1 MCADV
6 DDGIYVFG
14 DMGRDCVDRHFA
26 ISAGYGLSRVSH
38 AMPPVQPPHCLVVY
52 GSDLCFKACRHSSS
66 LVVSAANLISLEVI
80 PKTHSEIKSATKN
93 ARAIIHM
100 EKDGE
105 VAVIQNS
112 KSTRAATLVF
122 CSLLVGTRGFQGIQ
136 VASAMGQS
144 DPLVS
149 KKLPKKLQEGSSGRH
164 FTWHWYLPGAPE
176 QERTRTGGCNG
187 RWTSSQGERLTEAVM
202 SALERAPLLNSDSS
216 SDVSAEAY
224 EALVDALCFADA
236 LDEEGY
242 RFLASMTTQ
251 SRDARIEAVRD
262 FFSKFYAQGAPA
274 HNARYIDRR
283 KITDS
288 VGSLVFKDEKRGA
301 KVSGVRSL
309 CEMDGGGRWTYKDS
323 GRNAILC
330 PPRVDPNDGGVGA
343 LTAALAVLYAISYGD
358 RTDKQPLVEQDEF
371 ISRLKS
377 LYARAGAGA
386 KQEEDLFDPSRI
398 GRMRFDSEALSKTY
412 WSIANEVGLVE
423 SISRVS
429 IGLSEGHFLP
439 TQLALDFDRFYRI
452 GQNDPTR
459 ISVARQL
466 LQDVLDA
473 LLASLGLGRQCR
485 QSSARHQGIGLF
497 SIPRLNS
504 DLDER
509 SELRSEICKRL
520 REAEAA
526 RLGERQGSIVFLT
539 GEGGMGKSV
548 VAALAAED
556 WSGKEKSRAVIWCPF
571 DRTIQRTLENLGRRI
586 HEELGYDFGT
596 GDEVYKSVIK
606 FLEDYDKEILLVIDN
621 AYAPGTKMATLGLT
635 GECPPYRS
643 LMLTRHTSTLITTR
657 FAISRDEGYSTVEVP
672 GITEDGSFELFNKR
686 VQPPRIDG
694 QRGDFE
700 KLYRQLGAN
709 TLVLAVSAAAYKNL
723 LELDLCES
731 LAEFREML
739 DEVFGKLGED
749 VGDVGVEVLEEG
761 GVAVPVRREPSQWIS
776 ALFMVDGLSAA
787 ERTVLACVRLLPQEG
802 APAGLV
808 SRALK
813 DISIDDESLVKALGD
828 LKAERLLVLEEHNG
842 LQYIRMHDVV
852 AAACDISDISTSNGS
867 TENAALAF
875 ADGLWRNK
883 DPRGASAL
891 DTQRAV
897 EYAYSEMLESGHDF
911 DSRKAFSEGA
921 AGAPELLHLVARD
934 AALLTALGKTRES
947 RIMRSV
953 LVRKLKETDEVASR
967 IDWQLMRGAVLGEA
981 EELDVRP
988 EDIQKAISAQAEI
1001 GLAMEEGRCGDYSNA
1016 IDRCSAV
1023 LGSLDLDE
1031 GATSNT
1037 HSDIDRVWQLLA
1049 ARALRTRG
1057 YLTFDRCANTGP
1069 EISEKAAGY
1078 CQSLND
1084 KRKAMSLIERAS
1096 CGAPFSGRF
1105 AGALARDRASILV
1118 TTAYSE
1124 SHAGQAEKDQDKQWK
1139 YYRDAL
1145 EHINEAISVYEQ
1157 LPSKPDDPNARDIEI
1172 DYATAIYQA
1181 GLFEARAAQHLS
1193 KHGNGELADEKLRVA
1208 LEHRVTAL
1216 EKRSRLLSV
1225 THMDTAR
1232 TWISVGSS
1240 LCQEHDWAAAQLCL
1254 RCARFILQQHTKI
1267 PPATDG
1273 MLKGLE
1279 DELAKAP
1286 SDDAFTCTGYHERL
1300 SALSSRLPLE

>member
-1 MCADV
+1 M
-6 DDGIYVFG
+6 
-14 DMGRDCVDRHFA
+14 
-26 ISAGYGLSRVSH
+26 
-38 AMPPVQPPHCLVVY
+38 
-52 GSDLCFKACRHSSS
+52 
-66 LVVSAANLISLEVI
+66 
-80 PKTHSEIKSATKN
+80 
-93 ARAIIHM
+93 
-100 EKDGE
+100 
-105 VAVIQNS
+105 IQNS

-122 CSLLVGTRGFQGIQ
+122 CSLLVGRRGFQGIQ
-136 VASAMGQS
+136 VVDAMGQS
-144 DPLVS
+144 GTFDP
-149 KKLPKKLQEGSSGRH
+149 KKKLQEGSSGKS
-164 FTWHWYLPGAPE
+164 FTWHWCLPGAPKPK
-176 QERTRTGGCNG
+176 QEGTKKGGGNG

-202 SALERAPLLNSDSS
+202 SALERAPLLSSDVS
-216 SDVSAEAY
+216 SDVSAEAH

-251 SRDARIEAVRD
+251 SRDARINAVRE
-262 FFSKFYAQGAPA
+262 FYSKFYAQGAPA
-274 HNARYIDRR
+274 RNARCRDKRR
-283 KITDS
+283 GADS
-288 VGSLVFKDEKRGA
+288 VGSLVFEDETTGEA
-301 KVSGVRSL
+301 EVGDSRSL
-309 CEMDGGGRWTYKDS
+309 CELDGGGRWTYKDS

-358 RTDKQPLVEQDEF
+358 RTDKKPLVKQDEF
-371 ISRLKS
+371 VSRLKS

-386 KQEEDLFDPSRI
+386 KQEEDLFDPARM

-439 TQLALDFDRFYRI
+439 TQLALDFDGFYRI

-509 SELRSEICKRL
+509 SELRSEICERL
-520 REAEAA
+520 REAEAE

-556 WSGKEKSRAVIWCPF
+556 WSGEEKSRAVIWCPF

-635 GECPPYRS
+635 GECLPYRS
-643 LMLTRHTSTLITTR
+643 LMLTRHTSTLVTTR

-700 KLYRQLGAN
+700 KLYRQLGGN

-787 ERTVLACVRLLPQEG
+787 EKAVLACVRLLPQEG

-813 DISIDDESLVKALGD
+813 DISIDDESLIKALGD
-828 LKAERLLVLEEHNG
+828 LKGERLLVREERNG
-842 LQYIRMHDVV
+842 LPYIRMHDVV
-852 AAACDISDISTSNGS
+852 AAACDISDIGTSNGS
-867 TENAALAF
+867 TENVALAF

-883 DPRGASAL
+883 VLRDVSAL

-988 EDIQKAISAQAEI
+988 EDMRKAISAQAEI
-1001 GLAMEEGRCGDYSNA
+1001 GLAMEDGRCGDYSSA
-1016 IDRCSAV
+1016 INRCSDV
-1023 LGSLDLDE
+1023 LGSIDLDE
-1031 GATSNT
+1031 GATSGT

-1057 YLTFDRCANTGP
+1057 YLTFDHCANTGL
-1069 EISEKAAGY
+1069 EISEKAEGY
-1078 CQSLND
+1078 CRSLND

-1096 CGAPFSGRF
+1096 CGGPSSGRF

-1124 SHAGQAEKDQDKQWK
+1124 SCAGQAEGDQNEQWK
-1139 YYRDAL
+1139 YYGDAL

-1193 KHGNGELADEKLRVA
+1193 RCGNDELADEKLRVA

-1216 EKRSRLLSV
+1216 ENRSRLLSM

-1267 PPATDG
+1267 PPATG
-1273 MLKGLE
+1273 RMLKGLE

-1286 SDDAFTCTGYHERL
+1286 SDDASTCTGYYARL

>member
-1 MCADV
+1 
-6 DDGIYVFG
+6 
-14 DMGRDCVDRHFA
+14 
-26 ISAGYGLSRVSH
+26 
-38 AMPPVQPPHCLVVY
+38 
-52 GSDLCFKACRHSSS
+52 
-66 LVVSAANLISLEVI
+66 
-80 PKTHSEIKSATKN
+80 
-93 ARAIIHM
+93 M
-100 EKDGE
+100 EKSGE

-122 CSLLVGTRGFQGIQ
+122 CSLLVGIRGFQGIQ
-136 VASAMGQS
+136 VVSAMGQS
-144 DPLVS
+144 GTPVS
-149 KKLPKKLQEGSSGRH
+149 KKFSKKLQEGSSGKH
-164 FTWHWYLPGAPE
+164 FTWHWCLPGAPE
-176 QERTRTGGCNG
+176 QEKGSCNG
-187 RWTSSQGERLTEAVM
+187 RWTLSQGERLTEAVM
-202 SALERAPLLNSDSS
+202 SALERAPLLT
-216 SDVSAEAY
+216 SDVSTEAY

-242 RFLASMTTQ
+242 RFLASMSTP
-251 SRDARIEAVRD
+251 SRGARIDAVRK
-262 FFSKFYAQGAPA
+262 FFSKFYTQGVPA
-274 HNARYIDRR
+274 HNARYGDKRR
-283 KITDS
+283 SANS
-288 VGSLVFKDEKRGA
+288 VGSLVFTDETTGSE
-301 KVSGVRSL
+301 VNNNRSL
-309 CEMDGGGRWTYKDS
+309 CEMDGGGRWTNKNR

-343 LTAALAVLYAISYGD
+343 LTATLAVLYAISYGD
-358 RTDKQPLVEQDEF
+358 RTNKQPLVKQDEF
-371 ISRLKS
+371 VSRLKS

-386 KQEEDLFDPSRI
+386 KQEEDLFDPARM

-412 WSIANEVGLVE
+412 WSITNEVGLVE

-466 LQDVLDA
+466 LQDVLGA

-485 QSSARHQGIGLF
+485 QSGARHQGIGLF

-509 SELRSEICKRL
+509 SELRSEVCKRL
-520 REAEAA
+520 QEAEAD

-556 WSGKEKSRAVIWCPF
+556 WSGKEESRAVIWCPF
-571 DRTIQRTLENLGRRI
+571 DGTIQRTLENLGRRI

-643 LMLTRHTSTLITTR
+643 LMLTRRTSTLITTR

-700 KLYRQLGAN
+700 KLYRQLGGN

-731 LAEFREML
+731 LAKFREML

-787 ERTVLACVRLLPQEG
+787 ERAVLACVRLLPQEG

-808 SRALK
+808 SHALK
-813 DISIDDESLVKALGD
+813 DISIDDESLIKALGD
-828 LKAERLLVLEEHNG
+828 LKAERLLVREERNG
-842 LQYIRMHDVV
+842 LSYIRMHDVV
-852 AAACDISDISTSNGS
+852 AAACDISDIGTSNGS
-867 TENAALAF
+867 TENVALAF

-883 DPRGASAL
+883 DLHGVSAL

-897 EYAYSEMLESGHDF
+897 EYAYSEMLESGHDL
-911 DSRKAFSEGA
+911 DSRKAFSGGA
-921 AGAPELLHLVARD
+921 AGTPELLHLVARD

-988 EDIQKAISAQAEI
+988 EDMRKAISAQAEI
-1001 GLAMEEGRCGDYSNA
+1001 GLAMEDGRCGDYSSA
-1016 IDRCSAV
+1016 IDRCSNV
-1023 LGSLDLDE
+1023 LGSIDLDE
-1031 GATSNT
+1031 EAASDT

-1069 EISEKAAGY
+1069 EIREKAAGY
-1078 CQSLND
+1078 HQSLND
-1084 KRKAMSLIERAS
+1084 KREAMRRIERAS
-1096 CGAPFSGRF
+1096 RGAPFSDRF

-1124 SHAGQAEKDQDKQWK
+1124 SFIGQEEGDQDKQWE
-1139 YYRDAL
+1139 YYGDAL

-1181 GLFEARAAQHLS
+1181 GLFEARAAQHL
-1193 KHGNGELADEKLRVA
+1193 KRCGNVKLADEKLRVA

-1267 PPATDG
+1267 PPATDR

-1286 SDDAFTCTGYHERL
+1286 SDGAFTCTGYREKL

>member
-1 MCADV
+1 M
-6 DDGIYVFG
+6 
-14 DMGRDCVDRHFA
+14 
-26 ISAGYGLSRVSH
+26 
-38 AMPPVQPPHCLVVY
+38 
-52 GSDLCFKACRHSSS
+52 
-66 LVVSAANLISLEVI
+66 
-80 PKTHSEIKSATKN
+80 
-93 ARAIIHM
+93 
-100 EKDGE
+100 
-105 VAVIQNS
+105 IQNS

-122 CSLLVGTRGFQGIQ
+122 CSLLVGRRGFQGIQ
-136 VASAMGQS
+136 VVDAMGQS
-144 DPLVS
+144 GAFDP
-149 KKLPKKLQEGSSGRH
+149 KKKLQEGSSGKS
-164 FTWHWYLPGAPE
+164 FTWHWCLPGAPK
-176 QERTRTGGCNG
+176 QEGTKKGGGNG

-202 SALERAPLLNSDSS
+202 SALERAPLLSSDVS

-242 RFLASMTTQ
+242 RFLASMYTQ
-251 SRDARIEAVRD
+251 PRDARIDAVRE
-262 FFSKFYAQGAPA
+262 FYSKFYAQGAPA
-274 HNARYIDRR
+274 RNARCSDKRR
-283 KITDS
+283 GADS
-288 VGSLVFKDEKRGA
+288 VGSLVFKLGDSGA
-301 KVSGVRSL
+301 KVSDGRSL
-309 CEMDGGGRWTYKDS
+309 CERDGGGRWAYKDS

-330 PPRVDPNDGGVGA
+330 PPRVDPKDGGVGA
-343 LTAALAVLYAISYGD
+343 LTATLAVLYAISYGD
-358 RTDKQPLVEQDEF
+358 RTNKQPLVKQDEF
-371 ISRLKS
+371 VSRLKS

-386 KQEEDLFDPSRI
+386 KQEEDLFDPARM

-412 WSIANEVGLVE
+412 WSITNEVGLVE

-828 LKAERLLVLEEHNG
+828 LKAERLLVLEERNG
-842 LQYIRMHDVV
+842 LPYIRMHDVV
-852 AAACDISDISTSNGS
+852 AAACDISDIGTSNGS
-867 TENAALAF
+867 TENVALAF

-883 DPRGASAL
+883 VLRDVSAL

-921 AGAPELLHLVARD
+921 AGVPESLHLVARD

-988 EDIQKAISAQAEI
+988 EDMRKAISAQAEI
-1001 GLAMEEGRCGDYSNA
+1001 GLAIEDGRCGDYSSA
-1016 IDRCSAV
+1016 INRCGDVLDRCRAV
-1023 LGSLDLDE
+1023 LGSIDLDE

-1057 YLTFDRCANTGP
+1057 YLTFDRCANTGL
-1069 EISEKAAGY
+1069 EDREKAAEY
-1078 CQSLND
+1078 HQSLND

-1096 CGAPFSGRF
+1096 CGAPLSDRF

-1124 SHAGQAEKDQDKQWK
+1124 SYAGQAEKDQNEQWE
-1139 YYRDAL
+1139 YYRGAL

-1181 GLFEARAAQHLS
+1181 GLFEARAAQHLLRC
-1193 KHGNGELADEKLRVA
+1193 GNDELADEKLRDA

-1216 EKRSRLLSV
+1216 EKRSQLLSV

-1232 TWISVGSS
+1232 AWISVGSS

-1267 PPATDG
+1267 PPATNK
-1273 MLKGLE
+1273 MLEGLE
-1279 DELAKAP
+1279 DELTKAP
-1286 SDDAFTCTGYHERL
+1286 SDDAFTCTGYHEKL